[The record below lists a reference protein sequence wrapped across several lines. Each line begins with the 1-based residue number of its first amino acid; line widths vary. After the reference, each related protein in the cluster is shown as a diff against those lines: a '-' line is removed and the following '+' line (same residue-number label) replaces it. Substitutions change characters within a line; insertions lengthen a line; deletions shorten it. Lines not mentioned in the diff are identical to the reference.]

1 MLLSAAEN
9 PRHSP
14 ANAAAIAEARVR
26 CGYRDCLE
34 LRTAEEWRKLGGTLR
49 RSATTRDAI
58 CVTRRVTGPRQEGE
72 SPYRKEM
79 VYPAQCVIGLKGDRQ
94 VPSMPVK
101 ALEGVTGSMH
111 DGVDDV
117 RERTRLFEAT
127 EGVDLE
133 SLTPIADYVVLVRYG
148 GNPYPLPDPPDP
160 DGVTPISRT
169 RGRRRRCRSSRSR
182 RRQGR
187 QKWDR

>member
-1 MLLSAAEN
+1 
-9 PRHSP
+9 
-14 ANAAAIAEARVR
+14 
-26 CGYRDCLE
+26 
-34 LRTAEEWRKLGGTLR
+34 
-49 RSATTRDAI
+49 
-58 CVTRRVTGPRQEGE
+58 
-72 SPYRKEM
+72 
-79 VYPAQCVIGLKGDRQ
+79 
-94 VPSMPVK
+94 
-101 ALEGVTGSMH
+101 MH